1 MAALVNK
8 QAKDHTDE
16 HVPLAAAS
24 ELLASRLNTLEV
36 VIVFGS
42 YADGSASESSD
53 LDIAILTNRP
63 IDPVSRWDL
72 QNELAQLVGMDV
84 DLVDLRT
91 ASTVLKMQIADKGRL
106 IWGGEDSFEKF
117 AVNTMTMYQHLQ
129 QERKEILHAFN
140 RDNFCE

>member
-1 MAALVNK
+1 MTTLVDK
-8 QAKDHTDE
+8 QAEDHTDD
-16 HVPLAAAS
+16 HVILAAVS

-53 LDIAILTNRP
+53 LDIAILTGKS
-63 IDPVSRWDL
+63 IDPVSRWNL
-72 QNELAQLVGMDV
+72 QNELAQLVGIEV

-91 ASTVLKMQIADKGRL
+91 ASTVLKMQIADKGQL
-106 IWGGEDSFEKF
+106 IWGAEDSFEKF
-117 AVNTMTMYQHLQ
+117 AVNTMSMYQHLQ